1 MTELLCFRRIFE
13 EEQQHG
19 KKYTVYIRTDEAGR
33 IVEINSSA
41 FLADTAGWTAIDE
54 GYSDK
59 YHHAQGNYFPLPL
72 YGPDGCA
79 NYKLADGTPA
89 LRTEAEKAAEIAA
102 RPAQVRQAVIKG
114 VITEAQY
121 KEITGEA

>member
-1 MTELLCFRRIFE
+1 M
-13 EEQQHG
+13 EEQ
-19 KKYTVYIRTDEAGR
+19 YTVYIRTDAAGR

-54 GYSDK
+54 GYGDK

-72 YGPDGCA
+72 YGTDGCA

-102 RPAQVRQAVIKG
+102 QVRQAVLKG
-114 VITEAQY
+114 VISEAQY
-121 KEITGEA
+121 KEIVGEAESA

>member
-1 MTELLCFRRIFE
+1 M
-13 EEQQHG
+13 EEQ
-19 KKYTVYIRTDEAGR
+19 YTVYIRTDAAGR

-54 GYSDK
+54 GYGDK

-72 YGPDGCA
+72 YGTDGCA

-89 LRTEAEKAAEIAA
+89 PVSYTHLTLPTTAYVSPEPTQLDR
-102 RPAQVRQAVIKG
+102 V
-114 VITEAQY
+114 EAQIAY
-121 KEITGEA
+121 TAMITDTMLEG

>member
-1 MTELLCFRRIFE
+1 MED
-13 EEQQHG
+13 G
-19 KKYTVYIRTDEAGR
+19 KYIVYVRVDKNSN
-33 IVEINSSA
+33 IVDINSDA
-41 FLADTAGWTAIDE
+41 FLEDVYNWIPIDE
-54 GYSDK
+54 GYGDK

-72 YGPDGCA
+72 YGTDGCA

-114 VITEAQY
+114 VITETQY

>member
-1 MTELLCFRRIFE
+1 MDE
-13 EEQQHG
+13 
-19 KKYTVYIRTDEAGR
+19 KYIVYVRADEAGR

-54 GYSDK
+54 GYGDK

-72 YGPDGCA
+72 YGTDGCA

-114 VITEAQY
+114 VITETQY

>member
-1 MTELLCFRRIFE
+1 MDE
-13 EEQQHG
+13 
-19 KKYTVYIRTDEAGR
+19 KYIVYVRADEAGR

-72 YGPDGCA
+72 YGTDGCA

-102 RPAQVRQAVIKG
+102 RPAPEPTPLDRV
-114 VITEAQY
+114 EAQVAY
-121 KEITGEA
+121 TAMMTDTMLEV

>member
-1 MTELLCFRRIFE
+1 ME
-13 EEQQHG
+13 

-102 RPAQVRQAVIKG
+102 RPAQVRQAVLKNI
-114 VITEAQY
+114 ISETQY
-121 KEITGEA
+121 KEITSKTY

>member
-1 MTELLCFRRIFE
+1 MDE
-13 EEQQHG
+13 
-19 KKYTVYIRTDEAGR
+19 KYIVYVRADEAER

-54 GYSDK
+54 GYGDK
-59 YHHAQGNYFPLPL
+59 YHHAQGNYFALPL

-89 LRTEAEKAAEIAA
+89 LRTEAEKAAESLLKGLLMPAKKKAA
-102 RPAQVRQAVIKG
+102 LNRCMHLTLQ
-114 VITEAQY
+114 
-121 KEITGEA
+121 

>member
-1 MTELLCFRRIFE
+1 MDE
-13 EEQQHG
+13 
-19 KKYTVYIRTDEAGR
+19 KYTVYICTDEAGS
-33 IVEINSSA
+33 IINVNSSA

-72 YGPDGCA
+72 YGTDGCA

-89 LRTEAEKAAEIAA
+89 LRTEAEKAAEITA
-102 RPAQVRQAVIKG
+102 RPAPEPTQLDRV
-114 VITEAQY
+114 EAQIAY
-121 KEITGEA
+121 TAIMTDTMLEG